1 MLNRANPMHAPGRI
15 RRASPKAPRAQH
27 ARGIALI
34 EVLVALL
41 IFMLGV
47 LGLVGLQASM
57 TRAQTDSKVRADAA
71 YLASELNGRMW
82 SDLNNLAAYDGTGCA
97 SQDRCSEWQSK
108 VGSSLP
114 GGTGAVTVNATSGDV
129 AVTITWT
136 MPSGETH
143 QYVTHTTIAKAGN

>member
-1 MLNRANPMHAPGRI
+1 MLNRVNRMHTLGRI
-15 RRASPKAPRAQH
+15 RRVRREPRKPQH
-27 ARGIALI
+27 AQGVALI

-82 SDLNNLAAYDGTGCA
+82 SDLTNLAGYNGTGCA
-97 SQDRCSEWQSK
+97 SQARCGEWQRK
-108 VGSSLP
+108 VSSSLP
-114 GGTGAVTVNATSGDV
+114 GGTGAVTVNASSGDV
-129 AVTITWT
+129 AVTISWT

-143 QYVTHTTIAKAGN
+143 QYVTHTTVAKAAN

>member
-1 MLNRANPMHAPGRI
+1 MLNRVNRVRAPGQLNQV
-15 RRASPKAPRAQH
+15 RRKPPQTSH
-27 ARGIALI
+27 SRGIALI

-82 SDLNNLAAYDGTGCA
+82 SDLTNLASYNGTGCA
-97 SQDRCSEWQSK
+97 SQARCSEWQSK
-108 VGSSLP
+108 VSSSLP
-114 GGTGAVTVNATSGDV
+114 GGTGAVTVNASSGDV
-129 AVTITWT
+129 AVTISWT
-136 MPSGETH
+136 MPNGETH
-143 QYVTHTTIAKAGN
+143 QYVTHTTVSKAAN